1 MSHWIVPNVGLDC
14 VEEFTHKIRSCQ
26 ERVHTTLG
34 TITENKHRSAARRA
48 VITGAAHGLGLA
60 IARRFAA
67 DGAHLLLVDTDRAVL
82 SRVEEQEFGGRAS
95 ALVEDLADTDAGRAV
110 FAEVSKT
117 LGIADTLINNAAW
130 SFHKPMLEVT
140 VPEFD
145 RVVAVNQRAP
155 FFLAQHFVRQIGNA
169 GERPLDPVIINIGSV
184 NALAGNPNLV
194 PYAGTKGALSAM
206 TRAMAV
212 EMQEVGIRINTISP
226 AAVETYVTKNL
237 IAQGVIDPAKLFEK
251 YLIRRFA
258 SCEEIADLVAYL
270 CSGAATYVN
279 GANWVIDGG
288 YLAQ

>member
-1 MSHWIVPNVGLDC
+1 M
-14 VEEFTHKIRSCQ
+14 
-26 ERVHTTLG
+26 G
-34 TITENKHRSAARRA
+34 TITRNIHGSAGRRA

-67 DGAHLLLVDTDRAVL
+67 DGAHLLLVDADRAVL
-82 SRVEEQEFGGRAS
+82 SRVEEQEFGGRAF
-95 ALVEDLADTDAGRAV
+95 ALVEDLAGADAVKAV
-110 FAEVSKT
+110 FAQVSKT

-130 SFHKPMLEVT
+130 SFHKAMLEVT

-155 FFLAQHFVRQIGNA
+155 FFLAQDFVRQIASGR
-169 GERPLDPVIINIGSV
+169 ERPRDPVIINIGSV

-212 EMQEVGIRINTISP
+212 EMQELGIRINTISP
-226 AAVETYVTKNL
+226 AAVETYVTRNL
-237 IAQGVIDPAKLFEK
+237 VAQGVIDPAKLFEK

-258 SCEEIADLVAYL
+258 SCEEIANLVAYL
-270 CSGAATYVN
+270 CSEAATYVN
-279 GANWVIDGG
+279 GANWIIDGG